1 MVKVKEQLEIL
12 QKGAKEIIPLAAL
25 EQKLLKSATKKE
37 PLKVKFGL
45 DPTAKDLHI
54 GHTVVFKKLRQ
65 FQELGHIIQLVI
77 GDFTACIGDPTG
89 KVKTRKQLS
98 YEEVKENAK
107 TYTDQLFKILKKDSV
122 TIYYNSSW
130 LNKMSFLDVINL
142 SSKSTVA
149 RMLER
154 EDFAKRFDEGSS
166 ISLHEFLY
174 PLIQGYDSVVLKSDI
189 EIGGTDQKFN
199 LLMGRQL
206 QKDFGQEEQVVILMP
221 LLEGLDGLKKMSK
234 SLGNYIS
241 LTDDPKQMYGK
252 AMSLPDNLMLKYFSL
267 VTDITDEE
275 LASLKKSLEAG
286 KLNPR
291 DAKMKLSYMLVA
303 KYHNEDEALKAEEY
317 FKEAFQQRVIPKD
330 IATVSLSKEEV
341 LGKWLV
347 SFLVQLGLV
356 ETNSQARRMIEQG
369 AVRINGKKIS
379 DVDFR
384 LPVEIETKELVLQV
398 GKRRFKKILIH

>member
-1 MVKVKEQLEIL
+1 
-12 QKGAKEIIPLAAL
+12 
-25 EQKLLKSATKKE
+25 
-37 PLKVKFGL
+37 
-45 DPTAKDLHI
+45 
-54 GHTVVFKKLRQ
+54 
-65 FQELGHIIQLVI
+65 
-77 GDFTACIGDPTG
+77 
-89 KVKTRKQLS
+89 
-98 YEEVKENAK
+98 
-107 TYTDQLFKILKKDSV
+107 
-122 TIYYNSSW
+122 
-130 LNKMSFLDVINL
+130 
-142 SSKSTVA
+142 
-149 RMLER
+149 
-154 EDFAKRFDEGSS
+154 
-166 ISLHEFLY
+166 LHEFLY

-379 DVDFR
+379 NVDFR